1 MTDQTMTLF
10 LEANPP
16 DALTQDEVDD
26 LTRALRGQLDVPE
39 LTAGVT
45 LAGSASAPVGAGA
58 KGLGQ
63 DLGALVL
70 HVLPETVPALVDSLK
85 GFITRESR
93 VKLKVQVGAN
103 LVELDFDAR
112 TMDEARVEALAG
124 RLQRQ
129 LSGDA
134 AVGAEPRS

>member
-1 MTDQTMTLF
+1 MTDQTMTLS

-16 DALTQDEVDD
+16 EALTQDELDD

-39 LTAGVT
+39 LTAGVA

-70 HVLPETVPALVDSLK
+70 QVLPETVPALLDFLK
-85 GFITRESR
+85 GFVTRESR
-93 VKLKVQVGAN
+93 VKLKVQVGPN
-103 LVELDFDAR
+103 LIELDFDAR

-124 RLQRQ
+124 RRQRQ

-134 AVGAEPRS
+134 VAGAEP

>member
-1 MTDQTMTLF
+1 MTDQTMTLS

-16 DALTQDEVDD
+16 EALTQDELDD

-39 LTAGVT
+39 LTTGVT
-45 LAGSASAPVGAGA
+45 LAGSASTPVGAGA

-63 DLGALVL
+63 DVGARVL
-70 HVLPETVPALVDSLK
+70 QVLPETVPALVDFLK
-85 GFITRESR
+85 GFVTRESR

-112 TMDEARVEALAG
+112 TMDAARVEALAG

-134 AVGAEPRS
+134 AASGAP